1 MLTILREGIDG
12 VRKSWGVTGYPAI
25 VLGTTCE
32 PARVP
37 LGILACF
44 KHEINFEASHNWYT
58 NTVRKLTYHS
68 KAPNERERLEILRCL
83 LQKSYLAPDVS
94 LVNLATQTA
103 ALVPADLTDLVTRA
117 KSRSIERTMR
127 AMCGAGYS

>member
-1 MLTILREGIDG
+1 MSTILREGIDG
-12 VRKSWGVTGYPAI
+12 VQKSWGATGYPAI
-25 VLGTTCE
+25 VLGMTCE
-32 PARVP
+32 PASVP

-44 KHEINFEASHNWYT
+44 KHEINFEASHSWYT
-58 NTVRKLTYHS
+58 KTVRKLTYS

-83 LQKSYLAPDVS
+83 LQNSFLAPDVS

-117 KSRSIERTMR
+117 KSRSIERIMK
-127 AMCGAGYS
+127 AMCGVSYL